1 MRVGI
6 PITENFIAYDSWN
19 QSISG
24 LTFSY
29 SIYNNGASASVS
41 ASVVEV
47 LPAVYTLTFI
57 PSSTGHWL
65 IEMVSVSAVFSGMYF
80 IDQHDMDE
88 AYPKIAEI
96 WKIETGKWVISNNQL
111 KLYDGSSSTVLYTF
125 DLRDSDGNLSM
136 TGVASRTPI

>member
-6 PITENFIAYDSWN
+6 PITENFIAYDNSN

-24 LTFSY
+24 LTFSH

-41 ASVVEV
+41 ASIVEV
-47 LPAVYTLTFI
+47 LPAVYTLTFT
-57 PSSTGHWL
+57 PSATGHWL
-65 IEMVSVSAVFSGMYF
+65 IEMVSVSAVFNGTYF

-88 AYPKIAEI
+88 AYPKIDET

-111 KLYDGSSSTVLYTF
+111 KLYDGNSSTILYTF
-125 DLRDSDGNLSM
+125 DLFNENGLPSM
-136 TGVASRTPI
+136 TGVASRIPV